1 MCTCLPYKDY
11 DLKTLSVFLRNN
23 LKPVLQLDVACMAV
37 GDGFAAEG
45 IYHVVP
51 VKAQE
56 PMLVKLL
63 AD

>member
-1 MCTCLPYKDY
+1 MQLTPYDSRGEEAGY
-11 DLKTLSVFLRNN
+11 LN

-37 GDGFAAEG
+37 GDGFATEG
-45 IYHVVP
+45 IYHVVL